1 MVTSPSLHP
10 FKAIKACVFDAY
22 GTLLDINAAAQR
34 CQDDLGEKA
43 QPLADLWRLKQL
55 QYTWLSSLMGRHRDF
70 YELTGAALDFAM
82 DTLDLDDQAL
92 RAKLMALYEVLDA
105 YPEVSELLGS
115 LKQAGLKTAILSNG
129 SPKMLATAVK
139 AAGIKESLNA
149 IISIE
154 EAGIYKPSPSVYQL
168 AVERLG
174 VAKENIC
181 FISSNGWDAT
191 GAAAFGF
198 HVAWVNRT
206 GQKPERLG
214 FAPKA
219 ELKDLSGL
227 ADLVSPEE
235 TNEG

>member
-1 MVTSPSLHP
+1 MVTSPSSSP
-10 FKAIKACVFDAY
+10 FRAIKACVFDAY

-34 CQDDLGEKA
+34 CQEDLGGKA

-105 YPEVSELLGS
+105 YPEVAELLGS

-174 VAKENIC
+174 VAKE
-181 FISSNGWDAT
+181 ISVSSPQMVGMQPGRPRLVFKLPGSTAPAKSLSASDLRPKPSS
-191 GAAAFGF
+191 
-198 HVAWVNRT
+198 RT
-206 GQKPERLG
+206 LRDWLIW
-214 FAPKA
+214 
-219 ELKDLSGL
+219 
-227 ADLVSPEE
+227 
-235 TNEG
+235 